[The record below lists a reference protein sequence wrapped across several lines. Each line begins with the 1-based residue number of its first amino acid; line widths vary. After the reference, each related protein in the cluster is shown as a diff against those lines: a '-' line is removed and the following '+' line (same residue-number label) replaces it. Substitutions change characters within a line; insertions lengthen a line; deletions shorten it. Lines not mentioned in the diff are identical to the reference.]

1 MKQTVIA
8 AVFAVLILSSC
19 SGYINKPEKEE
30 VNNGRSFSEMT
41 FSTQMRFNESTLTV
55 HIEAIDLETKNIK
68 PIIPETKVE
77 SIADIS
83 VCCREYNVHSG
94 FGWKPV
100 NRKNNGLIFGEIGI

>member
-1 MKQTVIA
+1 M
-8 AVFAVLILSSC
+8 
-19 SGYINKPEKEE
+19 
-30 VNNGRSFSEMT
+30 NNGRSFSEMT
-41 FSTQMRFNESTLTV
+41 FSTNMRFNESTLTV
-55 HIEAIDLETKNIK
+55 QIEAIDLETKNIK